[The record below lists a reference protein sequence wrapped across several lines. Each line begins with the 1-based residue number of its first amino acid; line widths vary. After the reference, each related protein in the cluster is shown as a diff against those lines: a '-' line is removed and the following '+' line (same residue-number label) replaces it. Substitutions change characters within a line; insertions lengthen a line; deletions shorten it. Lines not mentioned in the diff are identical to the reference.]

1 MRMKSWLVA
10 VLASAGMTVA
20 PASGALSAER
30 TVKVSNG
37 SPSVITELYVS
48 PSDLGDYG
56 ENVLGS
62 ALRIQPGGSTRVT
75 FEDGGACVFDF
86 QAVTGDEDMFTG
98 RNIDVCA
105 SPEFKLPQ

>member
-1 MRMKSWLVA
+1 MKSLISAAVA
-10 VLASAGMTVA
+10 AAAMAFVCL
-20 PASGALSAER
+20 SGALAAER
-30 TVKVSNG
+30 TVKVGNG
-37 SPSVITELYVS
+37 SSSVITELYVS
-48 PSDLGDYG
+48 PPDLGDYG

-62 ALRIQPGGSTRVT
+62 AIRIQPGGSARVT

-105 SPEFKLPQ
+105 AGEFKLPQ

>member
-1 MRMKSWLVA
+1 MKSWLVA
-10 VLASAGMTVA
+10 VLAGAGVTFV
-20 PASGALSAER
+20 SVTGVFSAER
-30 TVKVSNG
+30 TVKIANG
-37 SPSVITELYVS
+37 SSSVIVEVYVS
-48 PSDLGDYG
+48 PPDLGDYG

-62 ALRIQPGGSTRVT
+62 ALRIQPGGSTKVT

-98 RNIDVCA
+98 RSIDVCA